1 MALLC
6 ARLRQVD
13 VTQYSLEM
21 QLWWRDHQQVDALR
35 KAKNK

>member
-1 MALLC
+1 LLC